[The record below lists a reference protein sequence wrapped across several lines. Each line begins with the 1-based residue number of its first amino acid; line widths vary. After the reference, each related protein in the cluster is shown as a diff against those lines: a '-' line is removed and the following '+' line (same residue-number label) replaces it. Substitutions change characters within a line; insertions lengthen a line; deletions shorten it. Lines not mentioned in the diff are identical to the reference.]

1 MTHYNSKNIEI
12 VRGKAIKNAGF
23 EVHRSTIWRWY
34 QKRNNYK
41 INYIIIDIKLQIYA
55 MNRQEIIRRLRGLK
69 LPKNEYYVLSGASLV
84 LRGIREICSDIDL
97 CISEELFS
105 DVKDR
110 LKMTPDKLNS
120 CNFYQL
126 SDALEIV
133 VDKKDHFNLEEGDEF
148 NLEDIKTILAFKE
161 SRNLLKDQQDI
172 ANIKKIF
179 K

>member
-1 MTHYNSKNIEI
+1 
-12 VRGKAIKNAGF
+12 
-23 EVHRSTIWRWY
+23 
-34 QKRNNYK
+34 
-41 INYIIIDIKLQIYA
+41 
-55 MNRQEIIRRLRGLK
+55 MNRQEIIKRLRDLK

-120 CNFYQL
+120 CNFYHL

-133 VDKKDHFNLEEGDEF
+133 VDKKDYFNMEDGDEF

-161 SRNLLKDQQDI
+161 SRNLPKDQQDI
-172 ANIKKIF
+172 VNIKKYLNKKESLSDKINPLVL
-179 K
+179 